1 MMWLAL
7 VVAVVLVAL
16 TVAGVMG
23 RIDGSLGP
31 PTTTSSYVPL
41 PEDRLTAADLDG
53 VRLDTAFR
61 GYRMDQVDE
70 VIGRLGEEI
79 RRLSVRLEG
88 DLASPDGDDGHQ
100 AHGSPTGPPAA
111 VALTDPDSDPA

>member
-1 MMWLAL
+1 MWVAL

-16 TVAGVMG
+16 TVAGIVG

-31 PTTTSSYVPL
+31 PTRTTSYVPL
-41 PEDRLTAADLDG
+41 PEDRLTPADLDS

-70 VIGRLGEEI
+70 VIGRLGAEI
-79 RRLSVRLEG
+79 RDLNLRL
-88 DLASPDGDDGHQ
+88 
-100 AHGSPTGPPAA
+100 GPPPAPPPPTSAEPDAA
-111 VALTDPDSDPA
+111 LPAEPDAAPPAEHPP